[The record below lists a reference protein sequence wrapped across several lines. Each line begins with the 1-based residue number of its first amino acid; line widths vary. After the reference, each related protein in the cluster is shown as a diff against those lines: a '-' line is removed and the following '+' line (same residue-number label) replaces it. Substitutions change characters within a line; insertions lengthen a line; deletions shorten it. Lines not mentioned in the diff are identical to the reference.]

1 MTKEIERAGI
11 PIIDVTNL
19 INIAEGIGSNRIF
32 QGKSVLHVFGDPSLS
47 PEGEFQYRE
56 NQVKKALH
64 MLEEMPD
71 K

>member
-19 INIAEGIGSNRIF
+19 INIAEGIGSNRIL
-32 QGKSVLHVFGDPSLS
+32 QGKSVLHVFGDPSLPAES
-47 PEGEFQYRE
+47 EFNYRE
-56 NQVKKALH
+56 GMVKKALH